1 MTNINP
7 SSIIQIESEVADL
20 ISSQHTAEISL
31 CDHLLSGYLNGF
43 NTLPP
48 ISDSIGL
55 KTVLLLLTTRGF
67 NSLWSSFHLFKKG
80 YYSQS
85 IILTRSA
92 LEDWLTGE
100 DCRTNP
106 GTLELLLEGKDEFW
120 KREFKFNQMAKRLP
134 EQIAES
140 WKYIYDS
147 MSSIAHPRTPS
158 LTMLF
163 TPSKDVRLGPYY
175 DKYHFLKSYQ
185 VWLVAIS
192 LLPEA
197 LYTAMETETETED
210 WWQTYS
216 PLYATTLPEI
226 ERVKIQLDKWNP

>member
-1 MTNINP
+1 MTIFNP
-7 SSIIQIESEVADL
+7 ESILKVESEISEI
-20 ISSQHTAEISL
+20 ISSEHAREITL
-31 CDHLLSGYLNGF
+31 CEQLINSYLDGF
-43 NTLPP
+43 RALPP

-55 KTVLLLLTTRGF
+55 TTVLLLLTTRGF
-67 NSLWSSFHLFKKG
+67 NSLWTSFNLFRKG

-85 IILTRSA
+85 IILTRCA

-106 GTLELLLEGKDEFW
+106 ETLDLLLEGKDEFW
-120 KREFKFNQMAKRLP
+120 KREFKFHQMAKRLP
-134 EQIAES
+134 EQIADS
-140 WKYIYDS
+140 WKSIYDS

-163 TPSKDVRLGPYY
+163 TPSKDIRLGAYY
-175 DKYHFLKSYQ
+175 DKYHFLKAYQ
-185 VWLVAIS
+185 VWLVAVS

-197 LYTAMETETETED
+197 LYSIMESEAED
-210 WWQTYS
+210 WWQMYS

-226 ERVKIQLDKWNP
+226 ERVKKQMDSWKA

>member
-1 MTNINP
+1 MNLVDP
-7 SSIIQIESEVADL
+7 YGLSSIE
-20 ISSQHTAEISL
+20 AEIEQIIAEQHPRETSL
-31 CDHLLSGYLNGF
+31 CQQLINSYLNGF
-43 NTLPP
+43 KTLPD
-48 ISDSIGL
+48 INDTIGL

-67 NSLWSSFHLFKKG
+67 NSLWCSFNLLKRG

-85 IILTRSA
+85 IILTRSS

-106 GTLELLLEGKDEFW
+106 ETLRLLLEGKDEFW
-120 KREFKFNQMAKRLP
+120 KREFKFHQMAKRLP
-134 EQIAES
+134 EQIEDS
-140 WKYIYDS
+140 WKSIYDS
-147 MSSIAHPRTPS
+147 VSSIAHPRTPS
-158 LTMLF
+158 LAMLF
-163 TPSKDVRLGPYY
+163 APNKGIRLGCYY
-175 DKYHFLKSYQ
+175 DKYHFLKAYQ

-197 LYTAMETETETED
+197 LYNIMESEADD

-226 ERVKIQLDKWNP
+226 ERVKEQLDSRDT

>member
-1 MTNINP
+1 MTAINP
-7 SSIIQIESEVADL
+7 YSVLKIESEVTDL
-20 ISSQHTAEISL
+20 IYSQHPTEVSL
-31 CDHLLSGYLNGF
+31 CERLLSSYLNGF
-43 NTLPP
+43 STLPP

-55 KTVLLLLTTRGF
+55 RTVLLLLTTRGF
-67 NSLWSSFHLFKKG
+67 NSLWSSFHLFRKG

-92 LEDWLTGE
+92 LEDWLIGE
-100 DCRTNP
+100 DCRNNP
-106 GTLELLLEGKDEFW
+106 GTLNLLLEGKDEFW
-120 KREFKFNQMAKRLP
+120 RREFKFHQMAKRLP

-140 WKYIYDS
+140 WKSIYDS

-163 TPSKDVRLGPYY
+163 TPSKDIRLGPYY

-185 VWLVAIS
+185 VWLVAVS

-197 LYTAMETETETED
+197 LFSVMESEAED

-226 ERVKIQLDKWNP
+226 ESVKKQLDNWNP

>member
-1 MTNINP
+1 MTQKDPYGIP
-7 SSIIQIESEVADL
+7 QIEAEIEEMIEQFHSR
-20 ISSQHTAEISL
+20 EISL
-31 CDHLLSGYLNGF
+31 CQQLINGYLNGF
-43 NTLPP
+43 KTLPD
-48 ISDSIGL
+48 INDTHGL

-67 NSLWSSFHLFKKG
+67 NSLWCSFNLLRKG

-100 DCRTNP
+100 DCRTKP
-106 GTLELLLEGKDEFW
+106 ETLEILLQGKDEFW
-120 KREFKFNQMAKRLP
+120 KREFKFHQMAKRLP
-134 EQIAES
+134 EQIEES

-158 LTMLF
+158 LAMLLA
-163 TPSKDVRLGPYY
+163 PNKGIRLGCYY
-175 DKYHFLKSYQ
+175 DKFHFLRAYQ
-185 VWLVAIS
+185 VWMVAIS

-197 LYTAMETETETED
+197 LYNIMDSEADD

-226 ERVKIQLDKWNP
+226 ERVKAEMDKLKK